1 MSLLCEK
8 ALVFWMDWSQT
19 YAGNLANLTL
29 SDLFLALDDQFSD
42 VDRERRLQ
50 YKFDNLVQKNSVS

>member
-1 MSLLCEK
+1 
-8 ALVFWMDWSQT
+8 MDWSQT